1 MNQKYSKPDNFELF
15 PMTSI
20 LALNG
25 LKSENAQG
33 YQLGT
38 RWNLDKH
45 PLDDKNPLKFRSFP
59 TKQGS
64 TSYSQD
70 YHL

>member
-1 MNQKYSKPDNFELF
+1 MNQKHSKLDNFELF

-38 RWNLDKH
+38 RLNINKH
-45 PLDDKNPLKFRSFP
+45 PLDDKIMLTFREK
-59 TKQGS
+59 TIE
-64 TSYSQD
+64 
-70 YHL
+70 